1 MKKSAWHLRGTEE
14 GLQQIGKLHLAARD
28 SGQTILEIDV
38 CGKRGVGFCE
48 SMPGGVHPF
57 ERVNTVAIPS
67 QALRLDGRRE
77 GAETRRQHLRRE
89 RARVNEDTQAAA
101 LLPLTANGLISVRRS
116 RTSAEYATSW
126 PMKIVSSGR
135 SNVGIRT
142 QDRQIIHP

>member
-1 MKKSAWHLRGTEE
+1 MKKSAWHLHGTEE

-48 SMPGGVHPF
+48 SMPGAVHPF

-77 GAETRRQHLRRE
+77 GAETRRQHLRRLE
-89 RARVNEDTQAAA
+89 ALDFMLGAAA
-101 LLPLTANGLISVRRS
+101 DLRDIPERVGYDRIFSRR
-116 RTSAEYATSW
+116 
-126 PMKIVSSGR
+126 
-135 SNVGIRT
+135 
-142 QDRQIIHP
+142 